1 MSSLTELI
9 NAFNAAGDLKTDRD
23 IVIAPTALHISLAKN
38 LLRKEI
44 EVSAQNIWKV
54 NVGKRALFVIC
65 RAMVPTPAS
74 SLLPCSRVRLF
85 ISSLDRIDFGVNW
98 TLLGHSERRHTVAAE
113 SDELIAEKTKI
124 ALANGVKVIL
134 CIGEL
139 LEDRESG
146 KTMDVCKAQLQAV
159 VNVLEEKDWENIVI
173 AYEPVWAIGTGKT
186 ATPDVAEETHAQ
198 IRAYMASAVSPAV
211 AENVRIIYGG
221 SVSTKN
227 CADLI
232 KKEDIDGFLV
242 GGASLKPDFVQIIN
256 C

>member
-1 MSSLTELI
+1 M
-9 NAFNAAGDLKTDRD
+9 
-23 IVIAPTALHISLAKN
+23 
-38 LLRKEI
+38 
-44 EVSAQNIWKV
+44 
-54 NVGKRALFVIC
+54 
-65 RAMVPTPAS
+65 
-74 SLLPCSRVRLF
+74 
-85 ISSLDRIDFGVNW
+85 
-98 TLLGHSERRHTVAAE
+98 
-113 SDELIAEKTKI
+113 
-124 ALANGVKVIL
+124 KVIL

-139 LEDRESG
+139 LEDRENG

-159 VNVLEEKDWENIVI
+159 VNVLEEKDWENVVI

-227 CADLI
+227 CDDLI